1 MASQSAE
8 RRRCLSCNRWGG
20 ERTPGSTPDTVD
32 YDENNDRG
40 PCQEGPWHGSSRR
53 GPRNACGQWVR
64 WIALAPPTLPAALPA
79 APETGDNPAR

>member
-1 MASQSAE
+1 MASQPVE

-20 ERTPGSTPDTVD
+20 ERAPGKEPDTVD

-53 GPRNACGQWVR
+53 GP
-64 WIALAPPTLPAALPA
+64 
-79 APETGDNPAR
+79 